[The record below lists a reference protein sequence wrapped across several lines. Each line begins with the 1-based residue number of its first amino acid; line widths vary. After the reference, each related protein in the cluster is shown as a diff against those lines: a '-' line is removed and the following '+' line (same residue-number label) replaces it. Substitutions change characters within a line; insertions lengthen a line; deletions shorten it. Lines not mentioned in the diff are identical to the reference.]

1 MLQQSAS
8 RSNISVPPLFYL
20 GKFAALTMRHLFSF
34 VSGQV
39 TGSWQCYVLRALIH
53 LSSPYPHTAIRRHL
67 SQLEARLLLSQQTSL
82 VRRRAAS
89 ATRTQM
95 MSSVIWALFKI
106 QNNKMEA
113 SFPKSR
119 FKWNAELK
127 NTEHPIKSFT
137 ISSFNLS
144 KLCRGITAFKWWNSH
159 FIMTYNENLLRK
171 NNILDCF
178 FFYRNIFNREVKQ
191 NKTAWSYV
199 SNISTQQQGLSC
211 SWWEK
216 TPEAQ
221 KRRRLRMD
229 EATQSDFTANLF
241 LLLLITATYEAALSA
256 INANRPG

>member
-1 MLQQSAS
+1 MQICKTATPTHIHTYKELSPGLFSLFCSSPSHFSDNLMLQQSAS

-127 NTEHPIKSFT
+127 NTDHPIKSFT

-144 KLCRGITAFKWWNSH
+144 KL
-159 FIMTYNENLLRK
+159 
-171 NNILDCF
+171 
-178 FFYRNIFNREVKQ
+178 
-191 NKTAWSYV
+191 
-199 SNISTQQQGLSC
+199 
-211 SWWEK
+211 
-216 TPEAQ
+216 
-221 KRRRLRMD
+221 
-229 EATQSDFTANLF
+229 
-241 LLLLITATYEAALSA
+241 
-256 INANRPG
+256 